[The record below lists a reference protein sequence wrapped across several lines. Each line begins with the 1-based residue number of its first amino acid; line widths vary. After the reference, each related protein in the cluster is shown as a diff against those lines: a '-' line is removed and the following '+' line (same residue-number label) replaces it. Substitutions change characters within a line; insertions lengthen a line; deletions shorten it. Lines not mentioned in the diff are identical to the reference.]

1 MSMYLGDLVP
11 SQILDFKVTFVDAT
25 GLPTTLSGGAISVYK
40 DNDSVETATGVTLT
54 TPFDSR
60 TGLAHVRINTGADGS
75 FYAAGND
82 FQVVVTAGTVSGISV
97 VGYELAHFSIDNRKQ
112 KVNVIQI
119 AGSTVSTTTA
129 QLGVNVV
136 QYNAQTAQTDTNNL
150 PKVDVEDWRG
160 NQPDS
165 VSSGKIPADVKLWL
179 TTTPA
184 TVSTSGYLQT
194 LLQRWLTDDSTG
206 TPLTLDTRL
215 VQAAISDSVGGGFTD
230 DDRTNLQSLVDRVG
244 AFTGSGLNTILG
256 FFRSLFRT
264 NSGTPSD
271 IGGTFDP
278 TVMSLEAVYG
288 YIRHIPEGFQKGTAF
303 DDFKFVMRSSSDH
316 ISPILGA
323 SVIGQRAIDDNPFTF
338 CTNAVTQVGSGTYI
352 IDLSAA
358 DLNGDNIMFLFT
370 AAGADPAYVSIK
382 TSP

>member
-11 SQILDFKVTFVDAT
+11 SQVLDFKVTFVDAT

-40 DNDSVETATGVTLT
+40 DNDSVETTTGVTLT

-60 TGLAHVRINTGADGS
+60 TGLAHIRINTGADGS
-75 FYAAGND
+75 FYSAGTD
-82 FQVVVTAGTVSGISV
+82 FQVIVTAGTVSGISV
-97 VGYELAHFSIDNRKQ
+97 VGYELAHFSIDNRAQ
-112 KVNVIQI
+112 KVNVTKI
-119 AGSTVSTTTA
+119 AGSTVSTVTA
-129 QLGVNVV
+129 QIGVNVV
-136 QYNAQTAQTDTNNL
+136 QYNAQTAQTDANNL
-150 PKVDVEDWRG
+150 PKVDLEYWRAT
-160 NQPDS
+160 Q
-165 VSSGKIPADVKLWL
+165 
-179 TTTPA
+179 PA
-184 TVSTSGYLQT
+184 TVSTNGYLQT

-215 VQAAISDSVGGGFTD
+215 VQVTISDSVGGGFTD

-278 TVMSLEAVYG
+278 AIMSLEAAYG
-288 YIRHIPEGFQKGTAF
+288 YIRHIPEGFQKNTAF
-303 DDFKFVMRSSSDH
+303 DDFKFVMRSASDH
-316 ISPILGA
+316 VTPILGA
-323 SVIGQRAIDDNPFTF
+323 SVVAQRAIDDNPFTF
-338 CTNAVTQVGSGTYI
+338 CTNSVTEVGAGTYI

-370 AAGADPAYVSIK
+370 AVGADPAYVSIK